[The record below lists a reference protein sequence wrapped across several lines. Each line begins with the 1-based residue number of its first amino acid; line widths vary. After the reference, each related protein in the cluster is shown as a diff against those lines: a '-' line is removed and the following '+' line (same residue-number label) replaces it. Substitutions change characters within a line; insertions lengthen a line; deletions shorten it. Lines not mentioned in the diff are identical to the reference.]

1 MTGPGP
7 LKGGMKSSPA
17 GRAGIQAVSLFG
29 PKFGTVAVCPAGPAA
44 SAGQKAAMPH
54 RSAARRG
61 RLIASLRVF
70 NDEGSD
76 IRCLRARHS
85 RKYPTL
91 DGAKTRGLRPPHPSA
106 ALQIPVTLSA
116 AM

>member
-7 LKGGMKSSPA
+7 ETGGMKSSPA

-29 PKFGTVAVCPAGPAA
+29 AKFGGGACPAEPAAPAALAGPAA
-44 SAGQKAAMPH
+44 SAGHKAAMLH

-61 RLIASLRVF
+61 LPIASLRVF
-70 NDEGSD
+70 NDEGLD
-76 IRCLRARHS
+76 MQCLRARQS

-91 DGAKTRGLRPPHPSA
+91 
-106 ALQIPVTLSA
+106 
-116 AM
+116 